1 MHHQGA
7 RTKVLD
13 RLLASLAEADQGS
26 RELDIIM
33 SFVLGETSGE
43 AGKLVELLVDEG
55 YPWDIVSE
63 LLDHDLPPYTTS
75 LDAALPGEDIVLSIY
90 SARRRLW
97 GAAHRIA
104 DGRHVMRWAATECLA
119 RRLAV
124 LSALAQKDAAKPAGA
139 ADAAAAAQSGEPAP
153 PPQTDEPDWPPSAGG
168 SDEGTQE
175 EGSEEAAGNDED
187 ESEWKILF

>member
-1 MHHQGA
+1 MHQHGA

-43 AGKLVELLVDEG
+43 AGKMVELLVDEG

-63 LLDHDLPPYTTS
+63 LLDHDLPSYTTS
-75 LDAALPGEDIVLSIY
+75 LDAALPGENIVLSVY
-90 SARRRLW
+90 STRRRLW

-119 RRLAV
+119 RRLAG
-124 LSALAQKDAAKPAGA
+124 LSALAQTGA
-139 ADAAAAAQSGEPAP
+139 AEPAETAEFAEAAPSGEPALP
-153 PPQTDEPDWPPSAGG
+153 PEIDEAGQGGNVGAGG
-168 SDEGTQE
+168 DEAGGDEAESGE
-175 EGSEEAAGNDED
+175 EET
-187 ESEWKILF
+187 EWKILF